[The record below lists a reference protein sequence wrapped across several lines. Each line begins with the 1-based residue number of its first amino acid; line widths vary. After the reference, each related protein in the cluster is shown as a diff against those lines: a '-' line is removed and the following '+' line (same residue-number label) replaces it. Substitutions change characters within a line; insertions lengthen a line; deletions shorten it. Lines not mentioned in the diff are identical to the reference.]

1 MLIPS
6 LVVSVD
12 RAPQSFTR
20 LSEALAAASWNAAQ
34 RGPLL
39 IVSQKEVP
47 RATPPVLFSPFGVP
61 EAARAFDQQVVF
73 CGSVSVVAPLYQPPA
88 RPSTPV
94 ASGNP
99 LLTLLDLLSD
109 SQLKRVGSAQGL
121 GLADLTSPEQQD
133 AFQRLVP
140 EPMAYRKALA
150 SGSGYSSSGESIP
163 LSAGERTQV
172 RLRILQRSQLSL
184 LATAQGGRMRQARDL
199 GSQPYGT
206 PFLALAEREDFP
218 RRAETPLRVG
228 LPNRLKPSELAF
240 DAPALQHAVPLDG
253 IHTVGAL
260 VEACGASAPL
270 ELHADLTYRALPV
283 QLRTA
288 PGATARTGDLLKALC
303 WSLQAT
309 FRRVGSAYVLTPDP
323 EGLGAQAARAEIA
336 ARDRELKR
344 YEQQDGQRKRLRER
358 PLSSVFPFAG
368 DDPLARDASLRQ
380 QVQQG
385 APRKEGAL
393 SYPGLVVP
401 LNQAPSALRQ
411 QALTSLAEEEK
422 HNAEAR
428 RRMAEAASRIA
439 ARGGNFKE
447 PPTEEPF
454 VPDLLQLRTR
464 FEPELVLPSGEGVLL
479 YQRVTELSALLL
491 EAAVG
496 GIGKPVAYTV
506 PFVLTGKPA
515 QESAVL
521 AAPKT
526 AAEAMT
532 LVESVA
538 QQGLVNVWIEVDSD
552 FTALDAALVAG
563 KARGVRIGAALK
575 LLKSGAPSLSP
586 ETYDRTVLGEDGLA
600 WLKRGREGF
609 LWQGLYQD
617 LPPTPWLSPAAPSAK
632 AHLLARLSALAMRPP
647 LQRVICVD
655 TMPPGYNNEP
665 RAPFGLVAR
674 EAGEFGYTVENRLS
688 FLRQNHR
695 DPIDLSPPFSPLHES
710 WNTERRALRDTFL
723 QDTYRLLHERLPGV
737 SVLFNGTPLEWF
749 GSWESAERVPERK
762 TRAVAFDPVDRT
774 GPSQVAHKTSMLA
787 LKSVRY
793 RPGALS
799 KPRMEGMRPSPILPD
814 GPAALAYTLAEALA
828 EDALQGTKPPDWEG
842 YVLDLRQVP
851 PAQIPALLKGITVQ
865 KR

>member
-6 LVVSVD
+6 LVVCVD

-47 RATPPVLFSPFGVP
+47 RAAPPVLFSPFGVP

-73 CGSVSVVAPLYQPPA
+73 CGSVSVVAPLYQPPV
-88 RPSTPV
+88 RPS
-94 ASGNP
+94 ASAATDNP

-109 SQLKRVGSAQGL
+109 AQLKRVGSVQGL

-140 EPMAYRKALA
+140 NPLAYRKALA
-150 SGSGYSSSGESIP
+150 AGSGYSSSGESIP
-163 LSAGERTQV
+163 LSAGERSQV
-172 RLRILQRSQLSL
+172 RLRIQQRSQLSL
-184 LATAQGGRMRQARDL
+184 LGAAQGGRMRPARDL

-218 RRAETPLRVG
+218 RRAETSLRTG
-228 LPNRLKPSELAF
+228 LPNRLKPTDLAF
-240 DAPALQHAVPLDG
+240 EAPALQNALPLDG
-253 IHTVGAL
+253 VHTVGAL
-260 VEACGASAPL
+260 VEACGASAQL
-270 ELHADLTYRALPV
+270 ELHTDLAYRALPV
-283 QLRTA
+283 QLRAA
-288 PGATARTGDLLKALC
+288 PGTTARTGDLLKALC

-309 FRRVGSAYVLTPDP
+309 FRRVGSAYVLTTDP

-401 LNQAPSALRQ
+401 LNQAPSTLRQ
-411 QALTSLAEEEK
+411 QALTSLTEEEK

-428 RRMAEAASRIA
+428 RRMAEAVSRIA
-439 ARGGNFKE
+439 ARGGSFKE
-447 PPTEEPF
+447 PPAEEPF

-464 FEPELVLPSGEGVLL
+464 FEPELVLPSGEGVLR

-491 EAAVG
+491 EAAMV
-496 GIGKPVAYTV
+496 GIGKPVVYTV

-526 AAEAMT
+526 AAEAT
-532 LVESVA
+532 ALVESVA

-552 FTALDAALVAG
+552 FTALDAALAAG

-632 AHLLARLSALAMRPP
+632 AHLLARLSALAMRPT

-655 TMPPGYNNEP
+655 TTPPGYNNEP
-665 RAPFGLVAR
+665 RGPLRR
-674 EAGEFGYTVENRLS
+674 EAGEFGYTVENRLA

-695 DPIDLSPPFSPLHES
+695 DPIDLSPPFSPLQES
-710 WNTERRALRDTFL
+710 WNTERRALRDAFL
-723 QDTYRLLHERLPGV
+723 QDTYRLLRERLP
-737 SVLFNGTPLEWF
+737 SASLLFNGTPLDWF

-762 TRAVAFDPVDRT
+762 TRVVEADPVDRT
-774 GPSQVAHKTSMLA
+774 GPSQLAHKTSALA
-787 LKSVRY
+787 LKSVLY
-793 RPGALS
+793 RPGALRE
-799 KPRMEGMRPSPILPD
+799 PPD
-814 GPAALAYTLAEALA
+814 ALAYTLAEALA

-865 KR
+865 KP

>member
-1 MLIPS
+1 M
-6 LVVSVD
+6 D

-20 LSEALAAASWNAAQ
+20 LSEALAAAGWNAAQ

-39 IVSQKEVP
+39 IVSQKDVP
-47 RATPPVLFSPFGVP
+47 RAAPPVLFSPFGVP

-88 RPSTPV
+88 RPSTP
-94 ASGNP
+94 AATGNP

-109 SQLKRVGSAQGL
+109 AQLKRVGSAQGL

-140 EPMAYRKALA
+140 DPLAYRKALA
-150 SGSGYSSSGESIP
+150 AGSGYSSSGESIP
-163 LSAGERTQV
+163 VSAGERSQV

-184 LATAQGGRMRQARDL
+184 LAAANGGRMRQARDL

-206 PFLALAEREDFP
+206 PFLALAEREDLP
-218 RRAETPLRVG
+218 RRAETPLRTG
-228 LPNRLKPSELAF
+228 LPNRLKPSDLAF
-240 DAPALQHAVPLDG
+240 EAPALQHPLPLDG
-253 IHTVGAL
+253 IHTVDAL
-260 VEACGASAPL
+260 VEACGASAQL
-270 ELHADLTYRALPV
+270 ELHVDLAYRTLPV

-288 PGATARTGDLLKALC
+288 PGATARAGDLLKALC

-309 FRRVGSAYVLTPDP
+309 FRRVGSASVLAPDP
-323 EGLGAQAARAEIA
+323 EGLGAQAARAEIG

-358 PLSSVFPFAG
+358 LPSLSKSVF
-368 DDPLARDASLRQ
+368 
-380 QVQQG
+380 
-385 APRKEGAL
+385 
-393 SYPGLVVP
+393 P

-428 RRMAEAASRIA
+428 AKMADAASRIA
-439 ARGGNFKE
+439 ARGGTFKE
-447 PPTEEPF
+447 PPAEEPF
-454 VPDLLQLRTR
+454 VPELLQVQTR

-479 YQRVTELSALLL
+479 YQRGTELSALLG
-491 EAAVG
+491 EAAVVG
-496 GIGKPVAYTV
+496 LGKPVAYTV

-526 AAEAMT
+526 AAEAT
-532 LVESVA
+532 ALVESVA
-538 QQGLVNVWIEVDSD
+538 KQGLVNAWIEVDRD

-575 LLKSGAPSLSP
+575 LLRSGAPSLSA

-617 LPPTPWLSPAAPSAK
+617 LPPTPWLSPVAPSTK
-632 AHLLARLSALAMRPP
+632 AHLLARLSALATRPT
-647 LQRVICVD
+647 LARVICVD
-655 TMPPGYNNEP
+655 TTPPGYNNEP
-665 RAPFGLVAR
+665 RAPLGR
-674 EAGEFGYTVENRLS
+674 EAGEFGYTAENRLA

-723 QDTYRLLHERLPGV
+723 QDTYRLLRERLPGV
-737 SVLFNGTPLEWF
+737 SVLFNGTPLDWF
-749 GSWESAERVPERK
+749 GSWERAERVPERK
-762 TRAVAFDPVDRT
+762 TRIVEYDPVDRT
-774 GPSQVAHKTSMLA
+774 GPSQLAHKTSALA
-787 LKSVRY
+787 LKSV
-793 RPGALS
+793 LI
-799 KPRMEGMRPSPILPD
+799 RPSVLREPPE
-814 GPAALAYTLAEALA
+814 ALAYTLAEALA

-865 KR
+865 KPGRLAP